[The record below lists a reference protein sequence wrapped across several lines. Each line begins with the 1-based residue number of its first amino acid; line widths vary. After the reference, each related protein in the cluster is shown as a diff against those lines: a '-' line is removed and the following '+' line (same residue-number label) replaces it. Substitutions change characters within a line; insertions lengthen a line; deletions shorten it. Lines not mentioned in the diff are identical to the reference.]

1 VELMVKI
8 RLNNV
13 FLFLFYMKDFLMQ
26 NLNKRNRVFIFKKML
41 EIYKETRGKFFIAIK
56 YFYIC
61 RKNIRVEAQD
71 GSSYICARDYT
82 NYLTTLVI

>member
-1 VELMVKI
+1 MAVLRVELMVKI

-26 NLNKRNRVFIFKKML
+26 NLNKRNRIFILKKML
-41 EIYKETRGKFFIAIK
+41 EIYKETHGKFFIAIK

-61 RKNIRVEAQD
+61 RKNIRVSTRRELL
-71 GSSYICARDYT
+71 
-82 NYLTTLVI
+82 YLCP